1 MDDTPRGCEGLNV
14 RWPELEMGLSLR
26 QVMEED
32 LERTERLIQ
41 ESRAELEAAEAVSR
55 EKKQAICEA
64 ERYRDRLTAFLES
77 EEPGFWSKFG
87 DSGAETATTSRRTV
101 PTLKST
107 FEGLQK
113 AKRHS
118 DRMRVYAFGNSGKVI
133 AREAAE
139 VLISLGL
146 SESKS
151 VRYLAKNLTTAMA
164 DSDEFVKEPDG
175 TFIHT
180 EFLATGTGRAAEP
193 VAELDLATSRDARNE
208 DPAAPGSGSAFAQA
222 ESGGP

>member
-1 MDDTPRGCEGLNV
+1 MR
-14 RWPELEMGLSLR
+14 LSLR

-41 ESRAELEAAEAVSR
+41 ECSAELEAGEAVSR
-55 EKKQAICEA
+55 DKKQAICDA
-64 ERYRDRLTAFLES
+64 ERYRDRLTVFLES
-77 EEPGFWSKFG
+77 EGPGFWSKFG
-87 DSGAETATTSRRTV
+87 DGGAEPATTSRRAV
-101 PTLKST
+101 PTLKCT

-118 DRMRVYAFGNSGKVI
+118 DRMKVYAFGNSGRVI

-139 VLISLGL
+139 LLISLGL

-151 VRYLAKNLTTAMA
+151 VRYLAKNLANAMS
-164 DSDEFVKEPDG
+164 DSDEFVKESDG

-180 EFLATGTGRAAEP
+180 EFLAAGTGRAAKPVGEP
-193 VAELDLATSRDARNE
+193 DLATSPDARNE
-208 DPAAPGSGSAFAQA
+208 DPAGSGAGSASVQA
-222 ESGGP
+222 EGARS